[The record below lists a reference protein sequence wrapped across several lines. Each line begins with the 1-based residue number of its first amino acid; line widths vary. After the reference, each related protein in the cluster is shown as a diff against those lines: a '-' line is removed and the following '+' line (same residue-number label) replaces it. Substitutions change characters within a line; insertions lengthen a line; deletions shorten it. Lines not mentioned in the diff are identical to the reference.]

1 METAGYF
8 IEPKKKSS
16 SSFKDLYLYIFFFF
30 TNDVVHFCSCA
41 FDYNK
46 LEVNKYPRLNL
57 QNK

>member
-8 IEPKKKSS
+8 IETKKKSS
-16 SSFKDLYLYIFFFF
+16 LRPTSIFYFFFS
-30 TNDVVHFCSCA
+30 NGVVHFCSCA

-46 LEVNKYPRLNL
+46 LEVNKYPRLNM